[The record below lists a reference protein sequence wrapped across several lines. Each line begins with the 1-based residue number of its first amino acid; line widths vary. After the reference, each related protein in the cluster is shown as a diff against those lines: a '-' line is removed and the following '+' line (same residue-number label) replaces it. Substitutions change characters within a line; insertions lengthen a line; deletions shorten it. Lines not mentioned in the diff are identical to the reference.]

1 MSKFEGFDPDKILE
15 AKVLPEAEIK
25 TKVTNETYVAEAKK
39 EISTHKRKNN
49 SEPKKIV
56 KTISIQLTKQK
67 YEILREAAI
76 RQEDEQG
83 GRITVTSYINEILNN
98 YIKKESK

>member
-25 TKVTNETYVAEAKK
+25 TKVTNEIYVAEAKK
-39 EISTHKRKNN
+39 ETPKSKRKNN
-49 SEPKKIV
+49 SEPRQIV